1 MKTNQITISGNEII
15 DLFSFLYKNLTLVKQ
30 GNNLILKQNGK
41 NLAIVKLNE
50 YNSIIGLKLQRRYG
64 YLNEFILRQILGL
77 VYKEEKDDKLSKE
90 V

>member
-64 YLNEFILRQILGL
+64 YLNEFILRQILEL